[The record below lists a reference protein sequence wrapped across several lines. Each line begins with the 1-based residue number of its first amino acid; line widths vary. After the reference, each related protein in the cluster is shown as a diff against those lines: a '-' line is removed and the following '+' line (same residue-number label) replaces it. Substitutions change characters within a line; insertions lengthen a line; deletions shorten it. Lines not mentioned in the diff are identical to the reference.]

1 MEKLGRYWIWENY
14 CDDGFKDKVIE
25 QAVEELKSINP
36 AVHQDIEDAII
47 RDGMLPRRDRQ
58 N

>member
-1 MEKLGRYWIWENY
+1 MKN
-14 CDDGFKDKVIE
+14 
-25 QAVEELKSINP
+25 INP